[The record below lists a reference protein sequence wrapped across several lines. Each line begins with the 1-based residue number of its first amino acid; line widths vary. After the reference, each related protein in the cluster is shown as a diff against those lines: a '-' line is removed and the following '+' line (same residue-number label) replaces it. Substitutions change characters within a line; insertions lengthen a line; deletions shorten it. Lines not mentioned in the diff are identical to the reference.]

1 MRVLQNNYGWL
12 PIDSAPLDTDLR
24 LEVIDDQGGVY
35 RLASPFKLTSA
46 GWVSSAKGTALAVT
60 PVKWKPY
67 RGSGKS

>member
-24 LEVIDDQGGVY
+24 LEVIDDQGVVY
-35 RLASPFKLTSA
+35 RLATPFRLTSA
-46 GWVSSAKGTALAVT
+46 CWVSSATGTPHAVT